1 MKKKIQPTLNSVL
14 VICSCDNKFE
24 IKTTIVKTQLNINI
38 CNKCHPFYSGKQKI
52 IDTEKRV
59 EYFKNKFSLN

>member
-1 MKKKIQPTLNSVL
+1 MKKKIQPILNCVSI
-14 VICSCDNKFE
+14 ICSCGNKFE
-24 IKTTIVKTQLNINI
+24 IKSTIVKSCLNINI

-59 EYFKNKFSLN
+59 EHFKNKFFLN